1 MSLLPSFCIWIIPE
15 RKLSELFFVVQISTS
30 VGRQVE
36 QIGLGL
42 RMTLRCQ
49 WNKFLFSFIS
59 FLESATSVAIY
70 VFLGNTKSLLCFI
83 FNLDKEAVFANL
95 PQKCWWMY
103 YLSSR
108 KVVAKVT
115 IPTFRYCFYMFYII

>member
-95 PQKCWWMY
+95 PQKC
-103 YLSSR
+103 
-108 KVVAKVT
+108 
-115 IPTFRYCFYMFYII
+115 